1 MGATALVTGVT
12 VVLTGA
18 GAVAA
23 VEIAV
28 ESAVETGAG
37 ATDDIVPEVRR
48 LVAP

>member
-1 MGATALVTGVT
+1 MGATVVVIGAIA
-12 VVLTGA
+12 VLTVA

-23 VEIAV
+23 VEI
-28 ESAVETGAG
+28 AVETGAG